1 MEKEELTP
9 EQAHYAAME
18 EFVCATHNI
27 RFKETHENWRLMM
40 EFLSERELP
49 VNMQNLRFA
58 YLTLSNDDL
67 LDLLPLGH
75 LARSQPPEPETTP
88 PAAQPAPV
96 VPIKAKTFAMFRNGQ
111 PITGNVRSLWG
122 EQYSGFI
129 QQTPSSTVWRSS
141 TL

>member
-49 VNMQNLRFA
+49 VNMRNLRFA
-58 YLTLSNDDL
+58 YLTLSKDDL
-67 LDLLPLGH
+67 LDLQANQPQSSSNQPNLETRWHQKSKADSTLRCLSPDVGEVPKSKCRWIQELG
-75 LARSQPPEPETTP
+75 RQ
-88 PAAQPAPV
+88 
-96 VPIKAKTFAMFRNGQ
+96 RN
-111 PITGNVRSLWG
+111 
-122 EQYSGFI
+122 SGFKKMARL
-129 QQTPSSTVWRSS
+129 QWVLALAS
-141 TL
+141 